1 MRRVQVQEQGGGRG
15 IGTHWPWD
23 NRGKRWV
30 GNQGQGGVVKI
41 GGVVVLVGGNRG
53 AAWC

>member
-23 NRGKRWV
+23 NRGNGWV
-30 GNQGQGGVVKI
+30 GIPGQRGVVRN
-41 GGVVVLVGGNRG
+41 GGVVVLVEGNRV
-53 AAWC
+53 AQC